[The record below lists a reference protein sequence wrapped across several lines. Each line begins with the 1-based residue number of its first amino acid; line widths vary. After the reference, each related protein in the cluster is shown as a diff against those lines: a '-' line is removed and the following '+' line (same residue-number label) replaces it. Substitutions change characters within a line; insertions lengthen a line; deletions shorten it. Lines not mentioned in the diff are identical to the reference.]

1 MRRPRRWH
9 WGRRSSPK
17 HATCMNWPSKRR
29 LPRHTLRGPTLPK
42 NRNTRCWPARKFC
55 TPSGSSP
62 APGAR
67 RSRAYWIGF
76 IAMADGPVL
85 ITGGAGFIG
94 SNLAAALLEKGYSL
108 RILDDLSSGKRSNL
122 ALDNPRVEL
131 IEGDVAD
138 AALVAQVMRGCQAVV
153 HLAAVASVQA
163 SVEDPV
169 RTHQSNFIGT
179 LNVCEAMRQT
189 GVKRVLF
196 ASSAAVYG
204 NNGEGESID
213 EDTAKA
219 PLTPYAS
226 DKLAGEYYFDFYRR
240 QHGLEPVVFRFFNI
254 FGPRQDPSSP
264 YSGVISIFS
273 ERAQKGL
280 PITVFGDGEQTRDFV
295 YVEDLVDLLVQ
306 AIEKPQIEV
315 GAVNVGWNQ
324 ATTLK
329 QMLEALGQVVGE
341 LPPVSYGPA
350 RSGDIRHSRA
360 NNRRL
365 LERFTY
371 PAQTP
376 MSVGLA
382 RLLGR

>member
-1 MRRPRRWH
+1 
-9 WGRRSSPK
+9 
-17 HATCMNWPSKRR
+17 
-29 LPRHTLRGPTLPK
+29 
-42 NRNTRCWPARKFC
+42 
-55 TPSGSSP
+55 
-62 APGAR
+62 
-67 RSRAYWIGF
+67 
-76 IAMADGPVL
+76 MADGPVL

-94 SNLAAALLEKGYSL
+94 SHLTDALLAKGHAV
-108 RILDDLSSGKRSNL
+108 RVLDDLSTGKRSNL
-122 ALDNPRVEL
+122 PLDNPRVEL
-131 IEGDVAD
+131 IVGDVAD
-138 AALVAQVMRGCQAVV
+138 AALVAQAMAGCSAVA

-163 SVEDPV
+163 SVDDPV
-169 RTHQSNFIGT
+169 HTHQSNFIGT
-179 LNVCEAMRQT
+179 LNVCEAMRQS

-213 EDTAKA
+213 EDTPKA
-219 PLTPYAS
+219 PLTPYAV
-226 DKLAGEYYFDFYRR
+226 DKLASEQYFDFYRR
-240 QHGLEPVVFRFFNI
+240 QHGLEPVIFRFFNI

-273 ERAQKGL
+273 ERALKGL

-306 AIEKPQIEV
+306 AIEKPRVEA

-329 QMLEALGQVVGE
+329 QMLEALEAVVGK

-365 LERFTY
+365 LERFTTTG
-371 PAQTP
+371 QTP
-376 MSVGLA
+376 MRVGLA

>member
-1 MRRPRRWH
+1 
-9 WGRRSSPK
+9 
-17 HATCMNWPSKRR
+17 
-29 LPRHTLRGPTLPK
+29 
-42 NRNTRCWPARKFC
+42 
-55 TPSGSSP
+55 
-62 APGAR
+62 
-67 RSRAYWIGF
+67 
-76 IAMADGPVL
+76 MAKGPVL

-94 SNLAAALLEKGYSL
+94 SHLADGLLAKGHSV
-108 RILDDLSSGKRSNL
+108 RILDDLSTGKPSNL
-122 ALDNPRVEL
+122 PLDNPLIEL

-138 AALVAQVMRGCQAVV
+138 AALVARVMQGCSAVA

-179 LNVCEAMRQT
+179 LNVCEAMRQS

-196 ASSAAVYG
+196 ASSAAIYG

-226 DKLAGEYYFDFYRR
+226 DKLAGEYYLDFYRR
-240 QHGLEPVVFRFFNI
+240 QHGLEPAIFRFFNI

-273 ERAQKGL
+273 ERAVKGL
-280 PITVFGDGEQTRDFV
+280 PITVFGDGEQTRDFL

-306 AIEKPQIEV
+306 AIEAPALEV

-324 ATTLK
+324 ATSLK
-329 QMLEALGQVVGE
+329 QMLEALKEVVGE
-341 LPPVSYGPA
+341 LPPITYGPA

-360 NNRRL
+360 NNQRL
-365 LERFTY
+365 LQRFTL
-371 PAQTP
+371 PEQTP
-376 MSVGLA
+376 LRDGLA

>member
-1 MRRPRRWH
+1 
-9 WGRRSSPK
+9 
-17 HATCMNWPSKRR
+17 
-29 LPRHTLRGPTLPK
+29 
-42 NRNTRCWPARKFC
+42 
-55 TPSGSSP
+55 
-62 APGAR
+62 
-67 RSRAYWIGF
+67 
-76 IAMADGPVL
+76 MADSPVL

-94 SNLAAALLEKGYSL
+94 SHLTDALLARGHAV
-108 RILDDLSSGKRSNL
+108 RILDDLSTGKHSNL
-122 ALDNPRVEL
+122 PLDNPRVEL
-131 IEGDVAD
+131 IVGDVAN
-138 AALVAQVMRGCQAVV
+138 AALVAQAMAGCSAVA

-163 SVEDPV
+163 SVDDPV

-213 EDTAKA
+213 EDTPKA
-219 PLTPYAS
+219 PLTPYAV
-226 DKLAGEYYFDFYRR
+226 DKLASEQYFDFYHR
-240 QHGLEPVVFRFFNI
+240 QHGLEPVIFRFFNI
-254 FGPRQDPSSP
+254 YGPRQDPSSP

-273 ERAQKGL
+273 ERALKGL

-306 AIEKPQIEV
+306 AIEMPRVEV

-329 QMLEALGQVVGE
+329 QMLEALEAVVGN

-365 LERFTY
+365 LERFSTTE
-371 PAQTP
+371 PTP
-376 MSVGLA
+376 MRVGLA

>member
-1 MRRPRRWH
+1 
-9 WGRRSSPK
+9 
-17 HATCMNWPSKRR
+17 
-29 LPRHTLRGPTLPK
+29 
-42 NRNTRCWPARKFC
+42 
-55 TPSGSSP
+55 
-62 APGAR
+62 
-67 RSRAYWIGF
+67 
-76 IAMADGPVL
+76 MADGPIL

-94 SNLAAALLEKGYSL
+94 SHLTDALLAKGYSV
-108 RILDDLSSGKRSNL
+108 RILDDLSTGKPSNL
-122 ALDNPRVEL
+122 PLDNPRVEL

-138 AALVAQVMRGCQAVV
+138 AALVARAMSGCRAVA

-163 SVEDPV
+163 SVDDPV

-179 LNVCEAMRQT
+179 LNVCEAMRQA

-213 EDTAKA
+213 EDTPKA

-226 DKLAGEYYFDFYRR
+226 DKLASEYYLDFYRR
-240 QHGLEPVVFRFFNI
+240 QHGLEPAIFRFFNI

-264 YSGVISIFS
+264 YSGVISIFC

-280 PITVFGDGEQTRDFV
+280 PITVFGDGEQTRDFM
-295 YVEDLVDLLVQ
+295 YVEDLVDVLVQ
-306 AIEKPQIEV
+306 SLEMPQLEV
-315 GAVNVGWNQ
+315 GAVNIGLNQ

-329 QMLEALGQVVGE
+329 QLLEALGEVVGQ
-341 LPPVSYGPA
+341 LPPISYGPA

-360 NNRRL
+360 DNQRL
-365 LERFTY
+365 LQRFKF
-371 PAQTP
+371 PEPTP

-382 RLLGR
+382 RLLGL